1 MTEFESIMLAAC
13 FGISVGAV
21 IGNLISTIG
30 SLIEVITRHRKTN
43 HKQYWQSYCRAGG

>member
-21 IGNLISTIG
+21 IGNLISVIG
-30 SLIEVITRHRKTN
+30 SLIEVIKRHRKTN
-43 HKQYWQSYCRAGG
+43 HK

>member
-21 IGNLISTIG
+21 IGNLITVIG
-30 SLIEVITRHRKTN
+30 SLIEVIKRHRKAN
-43 HKQYWQSYCRAGG
+43 YK

>member
-21 IGNLISTIG
+21 IGNIISVIG
-30 SLIEVITRHRKTN
+30 SLIAAIKQRRKAN
-43 HKQYWQSYCRAGG
+43 HK

>member
-30 SLIEVITRHRKTN
+30 SLIELSLIHI
-43 HKQYWQSYCRAGG
+43 